1 MEDPLEDSR
10 TACRDNDH
18 DTIAII
24 SQAFSKVIESTK
36 PKKHPRVPNKQQNW
50 KSSGQ
55 MDPFIAVMK
64 NLKKDWG

>member
-18 DTIAII
+18 DTIATI

-36 PKKHPRVPNKQQNW
+36 PKKHPRVPNKQQN
-50 KSSGQ
+50 
-55 MDPFIAVMK
+55 
-64 NLKKDWG
+64 